1 MSLRDTER
9 RHWSVCW
16 PRAGVGRG
24 GNLRFEI
31 SEGKEN
37 ENEKEYEQ
45 EYEWGMGRWDTL
57 A

>member
-1 MSLRDTER
+1 
-9 RHWSVCW
+9 
-16 PRAGVGRG
+16 VGRG